1 MYEHLPATAT
11 KEEVLAALDNKSTD
25 GVILEYPLNELPEW
39 VFEVGHPEMDP
50 VPVSRVKLT
59 YHTCNTMPKISKF
72 NLITGMTGTGKT
84 NMVNFS

>member
-11 KEEVLAALDNKSTD
+11 REEVLAALDNKSAD

-50 VPVSRVKLT
+50 VPVSRVKPVSYTHLDVYKRQLT
-59 YHTCNTMPKISKF
+59 VKLLSGRLESC
-72 NLITGMTGTGKT
+72 
-84 NMVNFS
+84 

>member
-11 KEEVLAALDNKSTD
+11 KEEVLAALDNKSAD

-50 VPVSRVKLT
+50 VPVS
-59 YHTCNTMPKISKF
+59 
-72 NLITGMTGTGKT
+72 
-84 NMVNFS
+84 